1 MADIKATTA
10 NGSEAAP
17 AGARV
22 GAWTDAARFQLV
34 LRVLATVL
42 PEGKGVEWK
51 NVSMEG
57 RTTKALQGQWTA
69 IVAQMRE
76 LNTGENGE
84 APAPKPKTPRK
95 TAAKKKAVTTA
106 EDDEEAN
113 GDQEGSEETKAVTP
127 KKRAA
132 STTADGTPKKRRTP
146 AKKAA
151 QVKAEAD
158 AEAEEAEAKVEADN
172 EAQAETKDEKD
183 GEQ

>member
-1 MADIKATTA
+1 MADTKATTA

-95 TAAKKKAVTTA
+95 TAAKKKAVAAA

-113 GDQEGSEETKAVTP
+113 GDQEGSEETKAVAP

-151 QVKAEAD
+151 QVKAE
-158 AEAEEAEAKVEADN
+158 EAEAKVEADD